1 MTRRKDLPKFSFRHL
16 ELFTALAEQPTLS
29 AAAAAMHIS
38 ESGLSHAITDL
49 EAAVGEQ
56 LCIRRKARGVQL
68 TPAGLYFAERAKRL
82 LREAE
87 GLASDL
93 GAEGGQLRG
102 PVSIGC
108 YSGLGSTLL
117 PPLLEGFR
125 EQHPNVELITKLGS
139 AGDLVP
145 ALESGTVDL
154 AFLYDQALPPSLAK
168 ERIYH
173 SQVLAIL
180 PEGHR
185 LAQQDAIDLSDLVD
199 DPLIMMDL
207 APSAMHTMLL
217 FHERGLKPNVF
228 VTVPQIDLVRTLVAR
243 GLGYSLLMS
252 RPRGF
257 APFSAE
263 GKRLVARPLTTSAGE
278 MAVVTAWLGSSAL
291 SARALAVKAFTL
303 EAAKSFAAARE
314 S

>member
-1 MTRRKDLPKFSFRHL
+1 MPKFSFRHL
-16 ELFTALAEQPTLS
+16 ELFAALSEQPTLS
-29 AAAAAMHIS
+29 AAAALMHIS

-56 LCIRRKARGVQL
+56 LCVRRKARGVQL

-139 AGDLVP
+139 ANDLVP

-154 AFLYDQALPPSLAK
+154 AFLYNQALPPSLAK
-168 ERIYH
+168 ERIYDSH
-173 SQVLAIL
+173 LLAIL

-185 LAQQDAIDLSDLVD
+185 LAQQDAIDLKDLVD

-207 APSAMHTMLL
+207 APSAANTMLV
-217 FHERGLKPNVF
+217 FHQRGLKPNVS
-228 VTVPQIDLVRTLVAR
+228 VNVPQIDLVRTLVAR

-263 GKRLVARPLTTSAGE
+263 GKRLVARPLAPRAGE
-278 MAVVTAWLGSSAL
+278 TQVVVAWLASSDL
-291 SARALAVKAFTL
+291 STRARAVKSYTL
-303 EAAKSFAAARE
+303 DAIGNLVRASA
-314 S
+314 